1 MLSPGTKTI
10 VTFDLQLHSKALQ
23 LEPNSEIDNFV
34 IWLGEWHVVF
44 TAFKMLGKIID
55 SSGLDKAL
63 EEALIYGSNTVEQIK
78 DGHVIYKDVLRVTK
92 SYIYHYSKNI

>member
-1 MLSPGTKTI
+1 
-10 VTFDLQLHSKALQ
+10 
-23 LEPNSEIDNFV
+23 
-34 IWLGEWHVVF
+34 
-44 TAFKMLGKIID
+44 MLGKIID

-78 DGHVIYKDVLRVTK
+78 DGHLIYKDVLRVTK